1 MAQDD
6 PKTLVSTQWL
16 KNNLK
21 HPDLRVLDASWH
33 LPNEDRNAF
42 AEFEKGHIPG
52 ARFLISMIF
61 QINALACRIW
71 CHRLKNSCPE
81 CALWVSVM
89 GIKLWYMIPKA
100 CFLLRGSGG
109 SFA

>member
-42 AEFEKGHIPG
+42 TEFEMGHIPG
-52 ARFLISMIF
+52 ARFFDIDDISDHRSSLPHTLD
-61 QINALACRIW
+61 LAKFSRIRRN
-71 CHRLKNSCPE
+71 C
-81 CALWVSVM
+81 
-89 GIKLWYMIPKA
+89 
-100 CFLLRGSGG
+100 LLPV
-109 SFA
+109 

>member
-42 AEFEKGHIPG
+42 AEFEIGP
-52 ARFLISMIF
+52 
-61 QINALACRIW
+61 
-71 CHRLKNSCPE
+71 
-81 CALWVSVM
+81 
-89 GIKLWYMIPKA
+89 Y
-100 CFLLRGSGG
+100 SGRTVL
-109 SFA
+109 